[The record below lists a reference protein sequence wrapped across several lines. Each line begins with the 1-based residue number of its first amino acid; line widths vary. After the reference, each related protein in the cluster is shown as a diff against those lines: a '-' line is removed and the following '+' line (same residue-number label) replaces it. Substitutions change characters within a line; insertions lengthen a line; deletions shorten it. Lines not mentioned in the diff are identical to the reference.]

1 MAYPDETYPDPP
13 DFPTGYDWL
22 APGDEAY
29 QVIASYIEDITT
41 DAIRLLD
48 NDGNIILYSGKGIGW
63 EDTIK
68 IILSG
73 GEIQIMDLQLSAH
86 LTAED
91 AEITTLETATLEAK
105 QDLTIST
112 GLTVSGTVSNGSAP
126 AVRVWHE
133 LSEEDEPDDPADNC
147 AVIWLSSGVGYGDQG
162 DLCAKITE
170 GGGTTDFTIVDFSG
184 L

>member
-1 MAYPDETYPDPP
+1 MAYPDNRYPDAP

-22 APGDEAY
+22 APGQEAY
-29 QVIASYIEDITT
+29 DVIAAYIEDMTT

-48 NDGNIILYSGKGIGW
+48 NDGNIRLYSGKGIGW

-68 IILSG
+68 IILAS
-73 GEIQIMDLQLSAH
+73 GEIQITDLQLSGY

-91 AEITTLETATLEAK
+91 TTVTTLETATLEVK
-105 QDLTIST
+105 QDLTVST
-112 GLTVSGTVSNGSAP
+112 DITVSGTISNGSAP

-133 LSEEDEPDDPADNC
+133 LTEAAEPDDPADNC
-147 AVIWLSSGVGYGDQG
+147 AVIWLSNGTGYGDQG
-162 DLCAKITE
+162 DLCAKVTE